1 MSRSIASSRLL
12 DNRLRAVRLP
22 PVSHS
27 AKNDAPVTLR
37 MLIVELSARGLG
49 VGRRLVWGATHVAQ
63 WWELDL

>member
-1 MSRSIASSRLL
+1 M
-12 DNRLRAVRLP
+12 
-22 PVSHS
+22 SHS